1 VELDVPE
8 STSRRGIAVCR
19 RGTNGWSFAGADTAG
34 DGVGA
39 ELGSLEVLALFRDRR
54 PPAIHLAAPP
64 AASREL
70 VARVVDDGVGL
81 EWRNISMTLD
91 GRSVI
96 AEWDPESERLTGYLR
111 SPLPT
116 GRHELVVEAAD
127 RVGNRARKELR
138 FTASR

>member
-1 VELDVPE
+1 M
-8 STSRRGIAVCR
+8 SAAVTQADASAASPREWQPQIVVFAC
-19 RGTNGWSFAGADTAG
+19 NWCSYAGADTAG

-54 PPAIHLAAPP
+54 PPVIHLAAPP

-70 VARVVDDGVGL
+70 VARVVDEGVGL

-96 AEWDPESERLTGYLR
+96 AEWDPEAERFVND
-111 SPLPT
+111 
-116 GRHELVVEAAD
+116 EEA
-127 RVGNRARKELR
+127 NRWLDYPHRDPWMV
-138 FTASR
+138 